1 MVSLEFNKHFENNV
15 NYNTSVHK
23 RHLYIMDIC
32 VKFTP
37 VYLRHILP
45 VSICLYINDVPQAH
59 PPGVR
64 RGVWKMFDFVD
75 LLRAIL
81 SNLKFI

>member
-1 MVSLEFNKHFENNV
+1 MN
-15 NYNTSVHK
+15 
-23 RHLYIMDIC
+23 
-32 VKFTP
+32 
-37 VYLRHILP
+37 
-45 VSICLYINDVPQAH
+45 